1 MVSDVI
7 MFGDVK
13 WRCSTL
19 EALLL
24 HATHADRTREKARKK
39 RKPAVAGKSILHTAM
54 GDVRGL
60 ALCSEGLALY

>member
-7 MFGDVK
+7 MFAGCGV
-13 WRCSTL
+13 
-19 EALLL
+19 ALFNSRYCMPRIPT
-24 HATHADRTREKARKK
+24 AQREKARKK